1 MLVSPFFLVSFVVD
15 FLTYQ
20 KILIQMKNI
29 TQPLVDL
36 MRRMKLWMES
46 FAERPGAMYILAGL
60 AFIESSFF
68 PLPPDILLIA
78 IAVSAPKKAM
88 KAALWCSI
96 GSVFGGIFGY
106 YIGYALMETV
116 GLRIVDFY
124 NAHEIWEKLVATF
137 QGEVGF
143 WFLAGAAFSPIPYKI
158 ATIAAGATQMPL
170 LEFIVISSVGRAARF
185 FIVAGV
191 IYYFGPK
198 TKVFIDKYFDK
209 LSLAFLALLI
219 LGFVAVK
226 YIL

>member
-1 MLVSPFFLVSFVVD
+1 MKS
-15 FLTYQ
+15 LT
-20 KILIQMKNI
+20 M
-29 TQPLVDL
+29 PLVVA
-36 MRRMKLWMES
+36 MKKMKVWMEG
-46 FAERPGAMYILAGL
+46 FAEKPGAMYILAGL

-78 IAVSAPKKAM
+78 IAVSSPQKALR
-88 KAALWCSI
+88 AALWCSV

-106 YIGYALMETV
+106 YIGYGLMETI
-116 GLRIVDFY
+116 GMQIVDFY
-124 NAHEIWEKLVATF
+124 NAQEIWAKLVATF

-158 ATIAAGATQMPL
+158 ATIAAGATKMPIV
-170 LEFIVISSVGRAARF
+170 EFIIISSIGRAARF

-198 TKVFIDKYFDK
+198 TKEFIDKYFDK
-209 LSLAFLALLI
+209 LSIAFLLLLI

>member
-1 MLVSPFFLVSFVVD
+1 MNSIS
-15 FLTYQ
+15 
-20 KILIQMKNI
+20 K
-29 TQPLVDL
+29 PLVDL
-36 MRRMKLWMES
+36 MRKMKEWMES

-78 IAVSAPKKAM
+78 IAVSSPKKALQ
-88 KAALWCSI
+88 AALWCSI

-106 YIGYALMETV
+106 YIGYGLMESI
-116 GLRIVDFY
+116 GLKIVDFY
-124 NAHEIWEKLVATF
+124 NAHEIWAKLVATF

-170 LEFIVISSVGRAARF
+170 TEFIVISSIGRAARF
-185 FIVAGV
+185 FLVASV
-191 IYYFGPK
+191 LYYFGPK

-209 LSLAFLALLI
+209 LSIAFLLLLI

-226 YIL
+226 YII

>member
-1 MLVSPFFLVSFVVD
+1 
-15 FLTYQ
+15 
-20 KILIQMKNI
+20 MKSV
-29 TQPLVDL
+29 TQPLVHL
-36 MRRMKLWMES
+36 MLRMKLWMES
-46 FAERPGAMYILAGL
+46 FAERPGALYILAGL

-78 IAVSAPKKAM
+78 IAVSAPKKAL

-96 GSVFGGIFGY
+96 GSVFGGILGY
-106 YIGYALMETV
+106 YIGWGLMETV
-116 GLRIVDFY
+116 GMKIVDFY
-124 NAHEIWEKLVATF
+124 NAHEIWNKLVVSF

-158 ATIAAGATQMPL
+158 ATIAAGATKMPIF
-170 LEFIVISSVGRAARF
+170 EFILISSIGRAARF

-209 LSLAFLALLI
+209 LSIAFLLLLI

-226 YIL
+226 YII

>member
-1 MLVSPFFLVSFVVD
+1 MN
-15 FLTYQ
+15 
-20 KILIQMKNI
+20 KITK
-29 TQPLVDL
+29 PLVDM
-36 MRRMKLWMES
+36 MRRMKEWMES

-78 IAVSAPKKAM
+78 IAVSAPSKAL
-88 KAALWCSI
+88 KAAAWCSL

-106 YIGYALMETV
+106 YIGYGLMETI

-124 NAHEIWEKLVATF
+124 NAHEIWAKLTATF

-143 WFLAGAAFSPIPYKI
+143 WFLAGAAFTPIPYKI
-158 ATIAAGATQMPL
+158 ATIAAGATHMPIV
-170 LEFIVISSVGRAARF
+170 EFILISSLGRAGRF
-185 FIVAGV
+185 FLVATV
-191 IYYFGPK
+191 IYLFGPK
-198 TKVFIDKYFDK
+198 TKELIDKYFDK

-226 YIL
+226 YVI

>member
-1 MLVSPFFLVSFVVD
+1 
-15 FLTYQ
+15 
-20 KILIQMKNI
+20 MKKV
-29 TQPLVDL
+29 TQPLVNL
-36 MRRMKLWMES
+36 MLRMKLWMES

-78 IAVSAPKKAM
+78 IAVSAPKKAL
-88 KAALWCSI
+88 KAAMWCSI

-106 YIGYALMETV
+106 FIGYALMESI
-116 GLRIVDFY
+116 GLRIVDIY
-124 NAHEIWEKLVATF
+124 NAHEIWDKLVATF

-170 LEFIVISSVGRAARF
+170 FEFIVISSIGRAGRF

-219 LGFVAVK
+219 LGFVVVK
-226 YIL
+226 YII